1 MKKLTTLAILLAT
14 TSLASAASNE
24 SFILQAGK
32 KNTANVGQYVGNN
45 KQGTVQLG
53 IGNNSLTGQQSNTG
67 GANSSA
73 TVEIGVGNKSTVGQ
87 LDGKKDQATVQIG
100 ACNTAKTLQ

>member
-1 MKKLTTLAILLAT
+1 MKHLSALAILLAT

-32 KNTANVGQYVGNN
+32 KNSAVVGQFVGNN

-53 IGNNSLTGQQSNTG
+53 VGNNSVTALESNAG
-67 GANSSA
+67 GPNNSA
-73 TVEIGVGNKSTVGQ
+73 TIEIGVGNKSTVGQ
-87 LDGKKDQATVQIG
+87 LDGKNDQATVQVG
-100 ACNTAKTLQ
+100 AFNN